1 MVAENK
7 AEIWTKRIIEMKASG
22 KPQKQWCEENGIK
35 YNTIRSWFRV
45 LNKGSKNKFEQESQE
60 NKFSK
65 NRIIEDKNS
74 KWLKVSLEAKS
85 LEPAA
90 SEGII
95 EINIGKFSVNV
106 PDKFNAETFS
116 NVMKSLLEIC

>member
-1 MVAENK
+1 MILETK

-35 YNTIRSWFRV
+35 YNTIRSWFKV
-45 LNKGSKNKFEQESQE
+45 LNKGNKNKYKQEAHE
-60 NKFSK
+60 NKDSQNK
-65 NRIIEDKNS
+65 VIEDKNP